1 MTKQINLFNLI
12 NSDTPH
18 LYNGLQKEILDQI
31 ISNICNNTSLQ
42 DRFAQDLNVSIGLS
56 ADDFD
61 TFISNFDV
69 SKIDFHK

>member
-1 MTKQINLFNLI
+1 MKKQVNLFGLI

-18 LYNGLQKEILDQI
+18 LYNGLRKEILDQI
-31 ISNICNNTSLQ
+31 ISNICNDTSLQ
-42 DRFAQDLNVSIGLS
+42 DRFAQDLNVSMGLS

-69 SKIDFHK
+69 SKVDFRK

>member
-1 MTKQINLFNLI
+1 MKKQVNLFGLI

-31 ISNICNNTSLQ
+31 ISNICNNTGLQ
-42 DRFAQDLNVSIGLS
+42 DRFAQDLNVSMGLS

-69 SKIDFHK
+69 SKVDFRK